1 MEELVHPKQRSK
13 CIATRAN
20 NPLMYN
26 LKIIIASTRPG
37 RKGPALANWIFDVA
51 KKHTEFSVELLD
63 LAEINLPFLDE
74 PNHPRFQ
81 KYTKE
86 HTKKWS
92 ATIAAADAFIFVTP
106 EYNFGYPATLKNA
119 LDFLYNEWTYKPV
132 AFVSY
137 GGIAGGTRSMQ
148 ALKQVISAM
157 NMVPVVEAVN
167 VPFFTKYIDEQNKF
181 NADEGINKAA
191 GGMMKELL
199 KWTETLHQMR
209 NKKPHP

>member
-1 MEELVHPKQRSK
+1 
-13 CIATRAN
+13 
-20 NPLMYN
+20 MYN
-26 LKIIIASTRPG
+26 LKIITASTRPG
-37 RKGPALANWIFDVA
+37 RKGPALANWIFDLA
-51 KKHTEFSVELLD
+51 KKHTEFTVELLD

-148 ALKQVISAM
+148 AVKQVVTAM
-157 NMVPVVEAVN
+157 KMVPIVEAVN
-167 VPFFTKYIDEQNKF
+167 IPFFTKYIDEQNKF
-181 NADEGINKAA
+181 NADEIIQKSAE
-191 GGMMKELL
+191 GMLKELGR
-199 KWTETLHQMR
+199 WTETLQQMR

>member
-1 MEELVHPKQRSK
+1 
-13 CIATRAN
+13 
-20 NPLMYN
+20 MYN
-26 LKIIIASTRPG
+26 LKIITASTRPG
-37 RKGPALANWIFDVA
+37 RKGPALANWIFDLA
-51 KKHTEFSVELLD
+51 KKHTEFTVELLD

-106 EYNFGYPATLKNA
+106 EYNFGYPASLKNA

-157 NMVPVVEAVN
+157 NMVPVLEAVN

-181 NADEGINKAA
+181 NADETIQKSAE
-191 GGMMKELL
+191 GMLKELGR
-199 KWTETLHQMR
+199 WTETLQQMR

>member
-1 MEELVHPKQRSK
+1 
-13 CIATRAN
+13 
-20 NPLMYN
+20 MYN

-37 RKGPALANWIFDVA
+37 RKGPALANWIFEVA

-92 ATIAAADAFIFVTP
+92 ATIESADAFIFVTP
-106 EYNFGYPATLKNA
+106 EYNYGYPAALKNA
-119 LDFLYNEWTYKPV
+119 IDFLNNEWLYKPV

-137 GGIAGGTRSMQ
+137 GGIAAGTRSMQ
-148 ALKQVISAM
+148 ALKQVITALS
-157 NMVPVVEAVN
+157 MVPVVTAVN

-181 NADEGINKAA
+181 NADEGINTTAE
-191 GGMMKELL
+191 GMFKELL

-209 NKKPHP
+209 NKK

>member
-1 MEELVHPKQRSK
+1 
-13 CIATRAN
+13 
-20 NPLMYN
+20 MYN
-26 LKIIIASTRPG
+26 LKIITASTRPG
-37 RKGPALANWIFDVA
+37 RKGPALANWIFDMA
-51 KKHTEFSVELLD
+51 KKHTEFTVELLD

-74 PNHPRFQ
+74 PNHPSFQ

-106 EYNFGYPATLKNA
+106 EYNFGYPASLKNA

-148 ALKQVISAM
+148 ALKQVITAM
-157 NMVPVVEAVN
+157 KMVPIVEAVN
-167 VPFFTKYIDEQNKF
+167 IPFFTKYIDEQNKF
-181 NADEGINKAA
+181 NADEIIQKSAE
-191 GGMMKELL
+191 GMLKELGR
-199 KWTETLHQMR
+199 WTETLQQMR

>member
-1 MEELVHPKQRSK
+1 
-13 CIATRAN
+13 
-20 NPLMYN
+20 MYN
-26 LKIIIASTRPG
+26 LKIITASTRPG
-37 RKGPALANWIFDVA
+37 RKGPALANWIFDMA
-51 KKHTEFSVELLD
+51 KKHTEFTVELLD

-74 PNHPRFQ
+74 PNHPSMQ
-81 KYTKE
+81 KYTKD

-92 ATIAAADAFIFVTP
+92 VTIAAADAFIFVTP

-148 ALKQVISAM
+148 ALKQVVTAM
-157 NMVPVVEAVN
+157 KMVPIVEAVN
-167 VPFFTKYIDEQNKF
+167 IPFFTKYIDEQNKF
-181 NADEGINKAA
+181 NADEIIQKSAE
-191 GGMMKELL
+191 GMLKELGR
-199 KWTETLHQMR
+199 WTETLQQMR

>member
-1 MEELVHPKQRSK
+1 
-13 CIATRAN
+13 
-20 NPLMYN
+20 MYN

-63 LAEINLPFLDE
+63 LAVINLPFLDE

-157 NMVPVVEAVN
+157 NMVPVLEAVN

-181 NADEGINKAA
+181 NADEIIQKSAE
-191 GGMMKELL
+191 GMLKELGR
-199 KWTETLHQMR
+199 WTETLQQMR

>member
-1 MEELVHPKQRSK
+1 
-13 CIATRAN
+13 
-20 NPLMYN
+20 MYN
-26 LKIIIASTRPG
+26 LKIITASTRPG
-37 RKGPALANWIFDVA
+37 RKGPALANWIFDLA
-51 KKHTEFSVELLD
+51 KKHTEFTVELLD

-74 PNHPRFQ
+74 PNHPSMQ
-81 KYTKE
+81 KYTKD

-148 ALKQVISAM
+148 ALKQVVTAM
-157 NMVPVVEAVN
+157 KMVPIVEAVN
-167 VPFFTKYIDEQNKF
+167 IPFFTKYIDEQNKF
-181 NADEGINKAA
+181 NADETIQKSAE
-191 GGMMKELL
+191 GMLKELGR
-199 KWTETLHQMR
+199 WTETLQQMR